1 MSSRQYFLF
10 GEKPFRPRETSCIR
24 GIPVPKPRV
33 QARVD
38 SHVKDDVEQF
48 AKSRDMSEAEATRV
62 LVNSGLDAETS
73 TATDG
78 GELLEE
84 IGDLQEQQ
92 SRLER
97 QDRIHSAL
105 LGFALVVGALVV
117 SGVATGPVALAAAVL
132 VGLALIVS
140 SLYPMWGGSDE

>member
-1 MSSRQYFLF
+1 M
-10 GEKPFRPRETSCIR
+10 
-24 GIPVPKPRV
+24 
-33 QARVD
+33 D
-38 SHVKDDVEQF
+38 SHVKSDVEQF
-48 AKSRDMSEAEATRV
+48 AENQEMSEAEAVRV

-84 IGDLQEQQ
+84 IDDLQQQ
-92 SRLER
+92 QTRIER
-97 QDRIHSAL
+97 QDRLHNAL